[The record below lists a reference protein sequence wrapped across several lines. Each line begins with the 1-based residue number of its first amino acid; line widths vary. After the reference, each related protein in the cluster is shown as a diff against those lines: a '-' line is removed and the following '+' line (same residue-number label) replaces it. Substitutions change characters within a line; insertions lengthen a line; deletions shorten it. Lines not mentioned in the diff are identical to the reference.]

1 MITRTVLVKLT
12 DEWSTDAGRAAVA
25 AHSAEALS
33 AIPGVVSA
41 EAGVPADDASRAS
54 WDVIFLVRFASMND
68 VEPYRVHP
76 LHTSYLNDY
85 LNPKA
90 EVKKAWNWDSGA

>member
-1 MITRTVLVKLT
+1 MITRTVLVKLI
-12 DEWSTDAGRAAVA
+12 DEWSTDSGRSEVA
-25 AHSAEALS
+25 AHSKEALS

-41 EAGVPADDASRAS
+41 EAGVPADDAARAS
-54 WDVIFLVRFASMND
+54 WDVIFLVHFASMDD

-76 LHTSYLNDY
+76 LHTSFLTDY

-90 EVKKAWNWDSGA
+90 EIKKAWNWDSGT